1 MSATP
6 SDTKSEL
13 TFAPLLFIISMEP
26 KKRVDVMGQQSWK
39 DQKCFISGGKYVK
52 GHIRKVMS
60 VNVSLIQ
67 PHIPRE
73 GRGSASGWRGI
84 WSCFWFIDM
93 VLLSLWDPNKVLA
106 GWPALLGGR
115 AEADGANGIRMPEP
129 HLSAVMAGWQVLMDR
144 WSWRLSWQSRLADE
158 LWNET
163 DIQKL
168 WAAQAWTEPPPSP
181 SPGQLVWQRAPQCSY
196 PSSPMTEVMWAA
208 KLGTAETH
216 RPALGLDP
224 KSFNDRL
231 WPSIM
236 LTFPF
241 NAVLVGYKLK

>member
-1 MSATP
+1 MQKYYSKTQRLRGLRHP
-6 SDTKSEL
+6 PIPNRSS
-13 TFAPLLFIISMEP
+13 PLLPF
-26 KKRVDVMGQQSWK
+26 VY
-39 DQKCFISGGKYVK
+39 CFHGTTEKGWCDGATKLKGPEMFHFGGKNVK

-168 WAAQAWTEPPPSP
+168 WAAQAWTDPPPFTHPWST
-181 SPGQLVWQRAPQCSY
+181 G
-196 PSSPMTEVMWAA
+196 MTASAA
-208 KLGTAETH
+208 ML
-216 RPALGLDP
+216 L
-224 KSFNDRL
+224 
-231 WPSIM
+231 SI
-236 LTFPF
+236 FPHDWG
-241 NAVLVGYKLK
+241 NVGC